1 MVKNDY
7 TLLRKENRL
16 RASCLDEKNQA
27 ILGRMSRYLES
38 KGMNPYDN
46 AVMQKELVS
55 MALEAEMQGMP
66 LEQVLGVPEH
76 EFCDRLAEE
85 GRHMTFADRIAF
97 YLPLFMK
104 VYAFVYFFQI
114 PPGFVQGNLFHA
126 RTKISGGLL
135 IAYAVWFLAYLYFG
149 SGLWTGHGIYMK
161 EGKQI
166 VFLIGS
172 AMVFIGGWILI
183 LTAAGKWIPTAYLE
197 VPAILYILGWA
208 ALWLLSEWYQKKRAA
223 DLAADCPWM
232 D

>member
-16 RASCLDEKNQA
+16 RAACLGEENQA
-27 ILGRMSRYLES
+27 ILNRMSRYLES

-55 MALEAEMQGMP
+55 MALEAELQGQP
-66 LEQVLGVPEH
+66 LEQVIGLPEH

-85 GRHMTFADRIAF
+85 GRRMAFADRIAF

-104 VYAFVYFFQI
+104 VYAFVYLLEL
-114 PPGFVQGNLFHA
+114 PLGFVQGNLFHA
-126 RTKISGGLL
+126 RTKISAELL
-135 IAYAVWFLAYLYFG
+135 IAYVVWFLVYLYFG
-149 SGLWTGHGIYMK
+149 SSLWTGKGIYMK

-166 VFLIGS
+166 AFLIVS
-172 AMVFIGGWILI
+172 AMVLIGGWVLILI
-183 LTAAGKWIPTAYLE
+183 VVEKWIPTAYLE
-197 VPAILYILGWA
+197 VPAILYVLGWA
-208 ALWLLSEWYQKKRAA
+208 ALWLLSEWYQKKRTA
-223 DLAADCPWM
+223 DLAADRPWM